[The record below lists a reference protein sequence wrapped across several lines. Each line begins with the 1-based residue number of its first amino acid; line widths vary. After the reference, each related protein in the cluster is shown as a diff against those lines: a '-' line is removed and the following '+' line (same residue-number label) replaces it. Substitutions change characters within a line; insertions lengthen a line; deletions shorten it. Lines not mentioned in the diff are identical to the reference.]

1 VSRSLAKILPIK
13 PPKELVPFL
22 DDPPLV
28 GDETTEDYFRLFT
41 AIVIAA
47 KPTDAIDWL
56 YVKSVVD
63 LTWEHRRELAIK
75 ARIIKLMQK
84 EIVLDLLKTTHE
96 APTSLE
102 SNVYRIFN
110 ATDEA
115 NRWTVDPTARTEIDA
130 KLAAKGY
137 PASEVLARAYIKGA
151 SQIDAVDR
159 RIASYEDR
167 RMVALREIE
176 RRNEKLARQLE
187 KASSEII
194 DAEFSEAAE

>member
-1 VSRSLAKILPIK
+1 VSRSLVKILPIT
-13 PPKELVPFL
+13 PPNELVPFL
-22 DDPPLV
+22 DHPPLA
-28 GDETTEDYFRLFT
+28 GNEAAEDYFKLFT
-41 AIVIAA
+41 AIVITT
-47 KPTDAIDWL
+47 KPVDAIDWL

-63 LTWEHRRELAIK
+63 LTWEHQRELAVK
-75 ARIIKLMQK
+75 AGIVKLMQK

-102 SNVYRIFN
+102 TNVYRIFN
-110 ATDEA
+110 AADEA
-115 NRWTVDPTARTEIDA
+115 NRWAGDPAARKEIDE

-151 SQIDAVDR
+151 GQIDAVDR
-159 RIASYEDR
+159 RIASYEER

-176 RRNEKLARQLE
+176 RRNEKLARNLE

-194 DAEFSEAAE
+194 EAEFSEAAE